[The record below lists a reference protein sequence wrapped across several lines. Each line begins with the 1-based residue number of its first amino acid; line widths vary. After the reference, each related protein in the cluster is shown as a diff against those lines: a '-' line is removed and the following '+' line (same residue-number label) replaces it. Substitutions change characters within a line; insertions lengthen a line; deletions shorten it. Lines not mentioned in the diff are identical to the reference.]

1 MRLKSG
7 AFEENLFYNTNLPGI
22 VTPCYNGNIAY
33 SSWTYNG
40 ARYAYTYKYDNLN
53 RLIKADGYR
62 IVGTS
67 RFADYGYNELFTYDK
82 QGNTLN
88 LQRKKGTTYID

>member
-1 MRLKSG
+1 MSTLL
-7 AFEENLFYNTNLPGI
+7 E
-22 VTPCYNGNIAY
+22 VCYNNIKIAGVGSVYTGNY

-40 ARYAYTYKYDNLN
+40 ARYAYTYKYDDLN

-82 QGNTLN
+82 QGNILN